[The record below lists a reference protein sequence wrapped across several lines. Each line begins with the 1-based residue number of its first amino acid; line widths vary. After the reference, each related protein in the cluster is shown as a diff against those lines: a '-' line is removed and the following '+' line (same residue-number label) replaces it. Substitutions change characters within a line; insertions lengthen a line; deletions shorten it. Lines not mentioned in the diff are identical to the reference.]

1 MEQETSTLRY
11 IAAEHVDTPAGR
23 LDGTVLVN
31 PSDEMVGRLD
41 GIIIDPTERRVRY
54 FVVRSRNWMKNH
66 LRLLPATP
74 ARLDS
79 EHKTLHVDI
88 DAEDFPRLREVRS
101 DTFPKYSDDDLIS
114 AMFPAHAA

>member
-41 GIIIDPTERRVRY
+41 GIIIDP
-54 FVVRSRNWMKNH
+54 
-66 LRLLPATP
+66 ATIATWSPEMESMCTIP
-74 ARLDS
+74 AR
-79 EHKTLHVDI
+79 
-88 DAEDFPRLREVRS
+88 A
-101 DTFPKYSDDDLIS
+101 
-114 AMFPAHAA
+114 